1 VDFDLALSDS
11 TSFTTTAYPASN
23 CLEQLAVICCCYLL
37 LLRCV
42 HMASAAVT
50 GGLESLSN
58 ASQDAKPKLY
68 HDLLDQ
74 ITSSKTS
81 TDQLTSNLI
90 ALSDSISSGSLSIV
104 ATRPLLTNF
113 IQSLSKLPPGTVI
126 DVGSHLLNTFQ
137 SQSTTFE
144 EQEAILREALCTAH
158 EAQEDYTS
166 AAKAL
171 QGIHLDTSQRQ
182 ITDEAKVQMWIKIVR
197 LYLEDDDTVSA
208 EQTLNKIKNL
218 PSSNQTL
225 AGNAD
230 LKLHYQLSQARI
242 LDARRKF
249 LDASAEYH
257 NVSLSPN
264 VAEDDRLQALSAA
277 IRTAILAPA
286 GPQRNKTLGKLYKD
300 ERASDTEEYGILEK
314 MFLDRLLAA
323 EEVDTFAASLMAHQ
337 LAQTSEGSTVLA
349 KAVIEHNLLAASRL
363 YENISTTALG
373 KILGLEDGK
382 EDTAAEKA
390 EDYAARMM
398 EQGRLKGK
406 IDQIEGVI
414 SFEIQNGV
422 QAGSKERELRIW
434 DYGVQ
439 GLVEDVERCA
449 AGVSEAFPVRNPLD
463 QWKANLLT

>member
-1 VDFDLALSDS
+1 
-11 TSFTTTAYPASN
+11 
-23 CLEQLAVICCCYLL
+23 
-37 LLRCV
+37 
-42 HMASAAVT
+42 MASAAVT
-50 GGLESLSN
+50 GGLESISE

-81 TDQLTSNLI
+81 SDRLTSDLI
-90 ALSDSISSGSLSIV
+90 ALSDSVSSGSLSIV
-104 ATRPLLTNF
+104 ATRPFLTHF
-113 IQSLSKLPPGTVI
+113 IQSLSKLPSDTIVA
-126 DVGSHLLNTFQ
+126 VGSHLLNIFQ

-144 EQEAILREALCTAH
+144 EQEALLREALCTAH

-182 ITDEAKVQMWIKIVR
+182 ITDEAKVQMWIRIVR

-208 EQTLNKIKNL
+208 EQALNKIKNL
-218 PSSNQTL
+218 PSSSQTL
-225 AGNAD
+225 AGNTD
-230 LKLHYQLSQARI
+230 LKLHYRLSQARI

-257 NVSLSPN
+257 NVSLSAN
-264 VAEDDRLQALSAA
+264 VAEEDRLHALAAA
-277 IRTAILAPA
+277 IKTAVLAPA

-323 EEVDTFAASLMAHQ
+323 EEVDIFAASLMAHQ
-337 LAQTSEGSTVLA
+337 LAQTSDGSTVLA

-373 KILGLEDGK
+373 RILGLEDGK
-382 EDTAAEKA
+382 EETAAEKA
-390 EDYAARMM
+390 EDYAARMI

-406 IDQIEGVI
+406 IDQIDGVI
-414 SFEIQNGV
+414 SFESQNGV
-422 QAGSKERELRIW
+422 EVGSKERELRLW

-439 GLVEDVERCA
+439 GLVEEVERCA
-449 AGVSEAFPVRNPLD
+449 AGISEAFPVRNLPG
-463 QWKANLLT
+463 QWRAYLLT

>member
-1 VDFDLALSDS
+1 
-11 TSFTTTAYPASN
+11 
-23 CLEQLAVICCCYLL
+23 
-37 LLRCV
+37 
-42 HMASAAVT
+42 MASARVRAA
-50 GGLESLSN
+50 LESAGN

-68 HDLLDQ
+68 NSLLEQ
-74 ITSSKTS
+74 ITSSNTS
-81 TDQLTSNLI
+81 GEQRTADLT
-90 ALSDSISSGSLSIV
+90 AFSDSILSGSLSIV
-104 ATRPLLTNF
+104 ATRPLLTNL
-113 IQSLSKLPPGTVI
+113 IQSLSKLPPDTVI
-126 DVGSHLLNTFQ
+126 AVGSHVLNTFQ

-144 EQEAILREALCTAH
+144 EQEALLREALCTAY

-182 ITDEAKVQMWIKIVR
+182 ISDEAKVQMWIKIVR

-208 EQTLNKIKNL
+208 EQALNKIKNL

-225 AGNAD
+225 AGSPH

-257 NVSLSPN
+257 NVSMSST

-277 IRTAILAPA
+277 IKTAILAPA

-300 ERASDTEEYGILEK
+300 ERSSDTEEYGILEK
-314 MFLDRLLAA
+314 MFLDRLLSA
-323 EEVDTFAASLMAHQ
+323 EEVDTFAASLMPHQ
-337 LAQTSEGSTVLA
+337 LAQTADGSTVLA

-363 YENISTTALG
+363 YENISTSALG

-382 EDTAAEKA
+382 GETAAEKA

-406 IDQIEGVI
+406 IDQIDGVI
-414 SFEIQNGV
+414 SFEIQDGV
-422 QAGSKERELRIW
+422 ETGSNERELRMW
-434 DYGVQ
+434 DYAVQ

-449 AGVSEAFPVRNPLD
+449 AGVAEAFPVRIV
-463 QWKANLLT
+463 AG

>member
-1 VDFDLALSDS
+1 MGIKLTLSIS
-11 TSFTTTAYPASN
+11 SSPTTPCKPLSREVSRH
-23 CLEQLAVICCCYLL
+23 LP
-37 LLRCV
+37 LLRCFQ
-42 HMASAAVT
+42 MASVDIA
-50 GGLESLSN
+50 GSLESISQ
-58 ASQDAKPKLY
+58 ASQDSKPKLY

-74 ITSSKTS
+74 ITSSKAS
-81 TDQLTSNLI
+81 TERLTSGLI
-90 ALSDSISSGSLSIV
+90 ALSDSVSSGSLSIV
-104 ATRPLLTNF
+104 ATRPFLTHF
-113 IQSLSKLPPGTVI
+113 IQSLSKLPPDTI
-126 DVGSHLLNTFQ
+126 IAVGSHLLNIFQ

-144 EQEAILREALCTAH
+144 EQEALLRESLCTAH

-182 ITDEAKVQMWIKIVR
+182 ITDEVKVQMWIRIVR

-208 EQTLNKIKNL
+208 EQALNKIKNL
-218 PSSNQTL
+218 PSSSQTL

-257 NVSLSPN
+257 NVSLSQN
-264 VAEDDRLQALSAA
+264 VAEEDRLHALAAA
-277 IRTAILAPA
+277 IKTAILAPA

-314 MFLDRLLAA
+314 MFLDRLLSA

-337 LAQTSEGSTVLA
+337 LAQTSDGSTVLA
-349 KAVIEHNLLAASRL
+349 KAVTEHNLLAASRL

-382 EDTAAEKA
+382 EETAAEKA
-390 EDYAARMM
+390 EDYAARMI

-406 IDQIEGVI
+406 IDQIDGVI
-414 SFEIQNGV
+414 TFESQIGV
-422 QAGSKERELRIW
+422 EAGSKERELRLW

-449 AGVSEAFPVRNPLD
+449 AGISEAFPVRNPSG
-463 QWKANLLT
+463 

>member
-1 VDFDLALSDS
+1 MRSAEV
-11 TSFTTTAYPASN
+11 TAGLEVASN
-23 CLEQLAVICCCYLL
+23 
-37 LLRCV
+37 
-42 HMASAAVT
+42 T
-50 GGLESLSN
+50 
-58 ASQDAKPKLY
+58 SQDAKPKIY
-68 HDLLDQ
+68 NDLLER
-74 ITSSKTS
+74 IASSNT
-81 TDQLTSNLI
+81 TTEELTSNLI
-90 ALSDSISSGSLSIV
+90 ALSDSILSGSLSIV
-104 ATRPLLTNF
+104 ATRPLLTLF
-113 IQSLSKLPPGTVI
+113 IQSLSKSQPDTI
-126 DVGSHLLNTFQ
+126 ITVGSHVLDTFQ

-144 EQEAILREALCTAH
+144 EQEALLREALCAAY

-182 ITDEAKVQMWIKIVR
+182 ITDEAKVQMWVKIVR
-197 LYLEDDDTVSA
+197 LYLEDDDTISA
-208 EQTLNKIKNL
+208 EQALNKIKNL
-218 PSSNQTL
+218 SSSNQTL
-225 AGNAD
+225 AGSPD

-257 NVSLSPN
+257 NVSLSSN

-277 IRTAILAPA
+277 IKTAILAPA

-314 MFLDRLLAA
+314 MFLDRVLSP
-323 EEVDTFAASLMAHQ
+323 EEVDTFAASLMPHQ
-337 LAQTSEGSTVLA
+337 LAQTADGSTVLA

-373 KILGLEDGK
+373 KILGLEDAK
-382 EDTAAEKA
+382 EETSAEKA

-406 IDQIEGVI
+406 IDQIDGVI
-414 SFEIQNGV
+414 SFEIQDGV
-422 QAGSKERELRIW
+422 EAGSNGRELRMW
-434 DYGVQ
+434 DWAVQ

-449 AGVSEAFPVRNPLD
+449 AGVGEAFPVRALQD
-463 QWKANLLT
+463 CERLKD

>member
-1 VDFDLALSDS
+1 MVSAD
-11 TSFTTTAYPASN
+11 
-23 CLEQLAVICCCYLL
+23 
-37 LLRCV
+37 
-42 HMASAAVT
+42 AAV
-50 GGLESLSN
+50 GLQSASS
-58 ASQDAKPKLY
+58 ASQDAKPRLY
-68 HDLLDQ
+68 TSLLER
-74 ITSSKTS
+74 ITTSNTS
-81 TDQLTSNLI
+81 TEQRTLDLI
-90 ALSDSISSGSLSIV
+90 ALSDSILSGSLSIV

-113 IQSLSKLPPGTVI
+113 IQSLSKLQPDTVTT
-126 DVGSHLLNTFQ
+126 VGSHVLNTFQ
-137 SQSTTFE
+137 SQSATFE
-144 EQEAILREALCTAH
+144 EQDALLREALCTAY

-182 ITDEAKVQMWIKIVR
+182 ITDEAKVQTWIKIVR

-208 EQTLNKIKNL
+208 EQALNKIKNL
-218 PSSNQTL
+218 SSSNQTL
-225 AGNAD
+225 SGNAD

-257 NVSLSPN
+257 NVSLSPT

-277 IRTAILAPA
+277 IKTAILAPA
-286 GPQRNKTLGKLYKD
+286 GPPRNKTLGKLYKD

-314 MFLDRLLAA
+314 MFLDRLLSA
-323 EEVDTFAASLMAHQ
+323 EEVDTFAASLMPHQ
-337 LAQTSEGSTVLA
+337 LAQTADGSTVLA

-373 KILGLEDGK
+373 KILGLEDAR
-382 EDTAAEKA
+382 EETAAEKA

-406 IDQIEGVI
+406 IDQIDGVI
-414 SFEIQNGV
+414 TFEIQGGV
-422 QAGSKERELRIW
+422 EAGSKERELRMW

-449 AGVSEAFPVRNPLD
+449 AGVGEAFPVSIS
-463 QWKANLLT
+463 

>member
-1 VDFDLALSDS
+1 
-11 TSFTTTAYPASN
+11 
-23 CLEQLAVICCCYLL
+23 
-37 LLRCV
+37 
-42 HMASAAVT
+42 MASAVVT
-50 GGLESLSN
+50 GGLESISQ

-74 ITSSKTS
+74 ITSSRTS
-81 TDQLTSNLI
+81 SERLTSDLI
-90 ALSDSISSGSLSIV
+90 ALSDSVSSGSLSIV
-104 ATRPLLTNF
+104 ATRPFITNF
-113 IQSLSKLPPGTVI
+113 IQSLSKLPQDTI
-126 DVGSHLLNTFQ
+126 IAVGSHLLNIFQ
-137 SQSTTFE
+137 TQSTTFE
-144 EQEAILREALCTAH
+144 EQEALLREVLCTAY

-182 ITDEAKVQMWIKIVR
+182 ITDQAKVQMWIRIVR

-208 EQTLNKIKNL
+208 EQALNKIKNL
-218 PSSNQTL
+218 PSSSQTL
-225 AGNAD
+225 ATNAD

-242 LDARRKF
+242 LDARRRF

-257 NVSLSPN
+257 NVSLSAN
-264 VAEDDRLQALSAA
+264 VAEEDRLHALAAA
-277 IRTAILAPA
+277 IKTAILAPA

-337 LAQTSEGSTVLA
+337 LAQTSDGSTVLA

-373 KILGLEDGK
+373 RILGLEDGR
-382 EDTAAEKA
+382 EETAAEKA
-390 EDYAARMM
+390 EDYAARMI

-406 IDQIEGVI
+406 IDQIDGVI
-414 SFEIQNGV
+414 SFESQVGV
-422 QAGSKERELRIW
+422 EAGSKERELRLW

-439 GLVEDVERCA
+439 GLVEDVEGCA
-449 AGVSEAFPVRNPLD
+449 AGISEAFPVTNSPGQLR
-463 QWKANLLT
+463 AYMLT

>member
-1 VDFDLALSDS
+1 
-11 TSFTTTAYPASN
+11 
-23 CLEQLAVICCCYLL
+23 
-37 LLRCV
+37 
-42 HMASAAVT
+42 MASAGTTA
-50 GGLESLSN
+50 GLESLSN

-68 HDLLDQ
+68 NNLLDQ
-74 ITSSKTS
+74 ITTSKTS
-81 TDQLTSNLI
+81 TDQLTADLV
-90 ALSDSISSGSLSIV
+90 ALSDSILSGSLSIV

-113 IQSLSKLPPGTVI
+113 IQSLSKLSPDTVVT
-126 DVGSHLLNTFQ
+126 VGSHVLSAFQ

-144 EQEAILREALCTAH
+144 EQEGLLREALCTAY

-208 EQTLNKIKNL
+208 EQALNKIKNL

-225 AGNAD
+225 ASNSD

-249 LDASAEYH
+249 LDASAEYL
-257 NVSLSPN
+257 NVSLSTD

-277 IRTAILAPA
+277 IKTAILAPA
-286 GPQRNKTLGKLYKD
+286 GPQRSKTLGKLYKD
-300 ERASDTEEYGILEK
+300 ERASETEEYGILEK
-314 MFLDRLLAA
+314 MFLDRLLSA
-323 EEVDTFAASLMAHQ
+323 EEVDTFAASLLPHQ
-337 LAQTSEGSTVLA
+337 LAQTADGSTVLA

-363 YENISTTALG
+363 YENISTMALG
-373 KILGLEDGK
+373 KILGLEDGR

-406 IDQIEGVI
+406 IDQIDGVI
-414 SFEIQNGV
+414 SFEIQDGV
-422 QAGSKERELRIW
+422 QAGSSERELRMW

-449 AGVSEAFPVRNPLD
+449 AGISEAFPE
-463 QWKANLLT
+463 LTAERMVH

>member
-1 VDFDLALSDS
+1 
-11 TSFTTTAYPASN
+11 
-23 CLEQLAVICCCYLL
+23 
-37 LLRCV
+37 
-42 HMASAAVT
+42 MASADTTA
-50 GGLESLSN
+50 GLESLSN

-68 HDLLDQ
+68 NNLLDQ
-74 ITSSKTS
+74 ITTSETS
-81 TDQLTSNLI
+81 TDQLTADLV
-90 ALSDSISSGSLSIV
+90 ALSDSILSGSLSIV

-113 IQSLSKLPPGTVI
+113 IQSLSKLSPDTIVT
-126 DVGSHLLNTFQ
+126 VGSYVLSAFQ

-144 EQEAILREALCTAH
+144 EQEALLREALCTAY

-208 EQTLNKIKNL
+208 EQALNKIKNL

-225 AGNAD
+225 ASNSD

-249 LDASAEYH
+249 LDASAEYL
-257 NVSLSPN
+257 NVSLSPD

-277 IRTAILAPA
+277 IKTAILAPA
-286 GPQRNKTLGKLYKD
+286 GPQRSKTLGKLYKD
-300 ERASDTEEYGILEK
+300 ERASETEEYSILEK
-314 MFLDRLLAA
+314 MFLDRLLSA
-323 EEVDTFAASLMAHQ
+323 EEVDTFAASLLPHQ
-337 LAQTSEGSTVLA
+337 LAQTADGSTVLA

-363 YENISTTALG
+363 YENISTMALG
-373 KILGLEDGK
+373 KILGLEGGR
-382 EDTAAEKA
+382 EETAAEKA

-406 IDQIEGVI
+406 IDQIDGVI
-414 SFEIQNGV
+414 SFEIQDGV
-422 QAGSKERELRIW
+422 QAGSNERELRMW

-449 AGVSEAFPVRNPLD
+449 AGISEAFPE
-463 QWKANLLT
+463 LTAERMVH

>member
-1 VDFDLALSDS
+1 
-11 TSFTTTAYPASN
+11 
-23 CLEQLAVICCCYLL
+23 
-37 LLRCV
+37 
-42 HMASAAVT
+42 MASAEVAA
-50 GGLESLSN
+50 GLESASS
-58 ASQDAKPKLY
+58 ASQDSRPKLY
-68 HDLLDQ
+68 NSLLDR
-74 ITSSKTS
+74 ITSSNT
-81 TDQLTSNLI
+81 TTEQLTSDLI
-90 ALSDSISSGSLSIV
+90 ALSDSILSGSLSIV

-113 IQSLSKLPPGTVI
+113 IQTLSKLQPENIIT
-126 DVGSHLLNTFQ
+126 VGSDVLNTFQ

-144 EQEAILREALCTAH
+144 EQDALLRETLCTAY

-208 EQTLNKIKNL
+208 EQALNKIKNL

-225 AGNAD
+225 AGNPD

-249 LDASAEYH
+249 LDASAEYL
-257 NVSLSPN
+257 NVSLSPT

-277 IRTAILAPA
+277 VKTAILAPA

-314 MFLDRLLAA
+314 MFLDRLLSA
-323 EEVDTFAASLMAHQ
+323 EEVDSFAASLLPHQ
-337 LAQTSEGSTVLA
+337 LAQTADGSTVLA

-382 EDTAAEKA
+382 EETAAEKA

-406 IDQIEGVI
+406 IDQTDGVI
-414 SFEIQNGV
+414 SFEIQDV
-422 QAGSKERELRIW
+422 QAGSKESELRMW

-449 AGVSEAFPVRNPLD
+449 AGVGEAFPVGIPIC
-463 QWKANLLT
+463 

>member
-1 VDFDLALSDS
+1 
-11 TSFTTTAYPASN
+11 
-23 CLEQLAVICCCYLL
+23 
-37 LLRCV
+37 
-42 HMASAAVT
+42 MASADVA
-50 GGLESLSN
+50 GGLESASS
-58 ASQDAKPKLY
+58 ASQDAKPRLY
-68 HDLLDQ
+68 TSLLDR
-74 ITSSKTS
+74 ITTSNTS
-81 TDQLTSNLI
+81 TEQRTLDLI
-90 ALSDSISSGSLSIV
+90 ALSDSILSGSLSIV

-113 IQSLSKLPPGTVI
+113 IQSLSKLQPDTVTT
-126 DVGSHLLNTFQ
+126 VGSHVLNTFQ
-137 SQSTTFE
+137 SQSATFE
-144 EQEAILREALCTAH
+144 EQDALLREALCTAY

-182 ITDEAKVQMWIKIVR
+182 VTDEAKVQMWIKIVR

-208 EQTLNKIKNL
+208 EQALNKIKNL
-218 PSSNQTL
+218 SSSNQTL

-257 NVSLSPN
+257 NVSLSPT

-277 IRTAILAPA
+277 IKTAILAPA
-286 GPQRNKTLGKLYKD
+286 GPPRNKTLGKLYKD

-314 MFLDRLLAA
+314 MFLDRLLSA
-323 EEVDTFAASLMAHQ
+323 EEVDTFAASLMPHQ
-337 LAQTSEGSTVLA
+337 LAQTADGSTVLA

-373 KILGLEDGK
+373 KILGLEDTK
-382 EDTAAEKA
+382 EETAAEKA

-406 IDQIEGVI
+406 IDQIDGVI
-414 SFEIQNGV
+414 SFEIRDGV
-422 QAGSKERELRIW
+422 EAGSKERELRMW

-449 AGVSEAFPVRNPLD
+449 AGVGESFPVSIS
-463 QWKANLLT
+463 

>member
-1 VDFDLALSDS
+1 MA
-11 TSFTTTAYPASN
+11 TAEVNA
-23 CLEQLAVICCCYLL
+23 
-37 LLRCV
+37 
-42 HMASAAVT
+42 
-50 GGLESLSN
+50 GLESASK
-58 ASQDAKPKLY
+58 ASQDATPKLY
-68 HDLLDQ
+68 NTLLER
-74 ITSSKTS
+74 ITSSNTA
-81 TDQLTSNLI
+81 TEELTSNLI
-90 ALSDSISSGSLSIV
+90 ALSDSILSGSLSVV

-113 IQSLSKLPPGTVI
+113 AQSLSKVPPDTVI
-126 DVGSHLLNTFQ
+126 TVGSHVLDTFQ

-144 EQEAILREALCTAH
+144 EQEALLREALCTAY
-158 EAQEDYTS
+158 EAQEDYTN

-171 QGIHLDTSQRQ
+171 QGIRLDTSQRQ

-208 EQTLNKIKNL
+208 EQVLNKIKNL

-225 AGNAD
+225 ADSPD

-257 NVSLSPN
+257 NVSLSST

-286 GPQRNKTLGKLYKD
+286 GPQRSKTLGKLYKD

-314 MFLDRLLAA
+314 MFLDRLLSP
-323 EEVDTFAASLMAHQ
+323 EEVDTFAAGLMPHQ
-337 LAQTSEGSTVLA
+337 LAQTADGSTVLA

-363 YENISTTALG
+363 YENISTAALG

-382 EDTAAEKA
+382 EEIAAEKA

-398 EQGRLKGK
+398 EQGRLKGR
-406 IDQIEGVI
+406 IDQIDGVI
-414 SFEIQNGV
+414 SFEIQEGV
-422 QAGSKERELRIW
+422 EAGSNGRELRMW
-434 DYGVQ
+434 DYAVQ
-439 GLVEDVERCA
+439 GLVEDVEKCA
-449 AGVSEAFPVRNPLD
+449 AGVGEAFPVCGLSNREGT
-463 QWKANLLT
+463 KG

>member
-1 VDFDLALSDS
+1 
-11 TSFTTTAYPASN
+11 
-23 CLEQLAVICCCYLL
+23 
-37 LLRCV
+37 
-42 HMASAAVT
+42 MASTEIAAA
-50 GGLESLSN
+50 LESAST
-58 ASQDAKPKLY
+58 ASQDAKPQLY
-68 HDLLDQ
+68 NDLLGR
-74 ITSSKTS
+74 ITSSKSS
-81 TDQLTSNLI
+81 TEQLTPDLI
-90 ALSDSISSGSLSIV
+90 ALSDHILSGSLSIV

-113 IQSLSKLPPGTVI
+113 IQSLSKLQPDTVTT
-126 DVGSHLLNTFQ
+126 VGSYVLNTFQ

-144 EQEAILREALCTAH
+144 EQDALLREALCTAF
-158 EAQEDYTS
+158 EAEEEYTS

-182 ITDEAKVQMWIKIVR
+182 ITDEAKVQTWIKIVR

-208 EQTLNKIKNL
+208 EQALNKIKNL

-225 AGNAD
+225 AGNPD

-249 LDASAEYH
+249 LDAAAEYH
-257 NVSLSPN
+257 NVSLSHT

-277 IRTAILAPA
+277 IKTAILAPA

-300 ERASDTEEYGILEK
+300 ERSSDTEEYGILEK
-314 MFLDRLLAA
+314 MFLDRLLSA
-323 EEVDTFAASLMAHQ
+323 EEVDTFAASLMPHQ
-337 LAQTSEGSTVLA
+337 LAQTADGSTVLA

-363 YENISTTALG
+363 YENIYTAALG

-382 EDTAAEKA
+382 GETAAEKA

-406 IDQIEGVI
+406 IDQINGII
-414 SFEIQNGV
+414 SFEIQDGV
-422 QAGSKERELRIW
+422 EAGSNERELRMW

-449 AGVSEAFPVRNPLD
+449 AGVGEAFPVRFSLN
-463 QWKANLLT
+463 